1 MPLFSGAIC
10 NQGGEGGVSGC
21 RGAGA
26 GQLRRVSG
34 DRLRRVMGTMPAL
47 MGSSRG
53 ARPSLFL
60 PTGPRAAEIKRK
72 RRERRFDS
80 NTKQIIPPGME
91 QNKSEWSLMAVIP
104 PCQATAGGPGLPGSA
119 GGKVGGP
126 GLWANGAR
134 PGVLI
139 L

>member
-1 MPLFSGAIC
+1 
-10 NQGGEGGVSGC
+10 
-21 RGAGA
+21 
-26 GQLRRVSG
+26 
-34 DRLRRVMGTMPAL
+34 MPAL

-72 RRERRFDS
+72 CRERRFDS

-104 PCQATAGGPGLPGSA
+104 PRQATAGGPRPADPATLGGDRTLGGCPAPRA
-119 GGKVGGP
+119 GRLEPP
-126 GLWANGAR
+126 GLWRAPGR
-134 PGVLI
+134 PNPVNQLGTQL
-139 L
+139 LAWLLSEPESPPCQ